1 MEPIGVNQVSKIQ
14 PSGRAQLECRWERFQ
29 DVANELLIL
38 SRLQQAEVGENYQ
51 PYNPDWSRYFAM
63 DRAGSCGVWTARP
76 LNHGALVGYI
86 IWLTFRGLHCLD
98 TIFASADLIY
108 MSPEWR
114 DGLRGYKFLKSGIA
128 AVAAQNPD
136 IIHVETNL
144 LYKQGGMGLLL
155 QRLGFRKIGEVY
167 ERRNDSAD

>member
-1 MEPIGVNQVSKIQ
+1 VKQHLPPQ
-14 PSGRAQLECRWERFQ
+14 PSAPVQLECKWERFQ

-38 SRLQQAEVGENYQ
+38 SRLQQAEVGEGYQ

-76 LNHGALVGYI
+76 INGGSLAGYI
-86 IWLTFRGLHCLD
+86 IWLTFRGLHCID
-98 TIFASADLIY
+98 TIFASADLVY

-128 AVAAQNPD
+128 AVAAQHPD

-167 ERRNDSAD
+167 ERRNERAD

>member
-1 MEPIGVNQVSKIQ
+1 MNQAFSNQ
-14 PSGRAQLECRWERFQ
+14 PSAPVQLECRWERFQ

-38 SRLQQAEVGENYQ
+38 SRLQQEEVGENYQ

-76 LNHGALVGYI
+76 LNHGSLVGYI
-86 IWLTFRGLHCLD
+86 IWLTFRGLHCVD

-128 AVAAQNPD
+128 AVAAQKPG

-144 LYKQGGMGLLL
+144 MYKQGGMGLLL

-167 ERRNDSAD
+167 ERRNDSAN